1 MGDLLHECNSG
12 ELKIDPKTFTE
23 TWCARC
29 HRPGCDLAVLA
40 KTDPMAKR
48 NATWR
53 ERFFGLPQADLS
65 IPKFAQIAKTEFP
78 SLLQKAMRLEI
89 SSQRGP
95 SDWSIPEIP
104 VLDGQV
110 VPASSSTTSHV
121 DEAVKRLIH
130 RDAPVPDD
138 PVEPSPEDEEEE
150 EPDLEEEP
158 EVLHPQAPQ
167 LPVRAAPPPPRPVQR
182 NTPDPGEVMLGGA
195 PAPAPSGHK
204 PTQAANPW
212 APPPKPLVTVV
223 KTGAKI
229 QFGADGKGKVVDG

>member
-12 ELKIDPKTFTE
+12 ELKIDHKTFTE

-29 HRPGCDLAVLA
+29 HRPECDLAVLA

-89 SSQRGP
+89 SSRRGAN
-95 SDWSIPEIP
+95 DWSIPQIP

-110 VPASSSTTSHV
+110 VLASPSTTSHV
-121 DEAVKRLIH
+121 EDAVKRLVH
-130 RDAPVPDD
+130 RDVPDRD
-138 PVEPSPEDEEEE
+138 VPAPDNLVEPDPEDE

-158 EVLHPQAPQ
+158 EAPLPPVQAGP
-167 LPVRAAPPPPRPVQR
+167 LPPRPTQR